1 MTSRATLDLIVEEAC
16 RDMPDVG
23 DHESRRH
30 VAEWLIEAERASA
43 KSLEELRHVTR
54 NALAEF
60 LALQYLKLRGQR
72 QGAPPYEA

>member
-1 MTSRATLDLIVEEAC
+1 MTSRATLDLIVEKTC
-16 RDMPDVG
+16 RDMRDGG

-30 VAEWLIEAERASA
+30 VAERLIEAERASA
-43 KSLEELRHVTR
+43 KSLKVLRHVAR

-72 QGAPPYEA
+72 QGSPPYEA